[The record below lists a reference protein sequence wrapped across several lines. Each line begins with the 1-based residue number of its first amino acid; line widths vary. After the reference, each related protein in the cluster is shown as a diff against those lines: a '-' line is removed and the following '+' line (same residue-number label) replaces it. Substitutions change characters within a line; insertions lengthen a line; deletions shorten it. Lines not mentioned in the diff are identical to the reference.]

1 MRTTWL
7 ILLIMVLAGGAMYYM
22 ATRPK
27 VAAPYDTIALHDT
40 PDSIRSKLR
49 VFAAYDPTDITYR
62 DSAWFQQD
70 SIPLKEIA
78 LDTIATSF
86 DKNYKSVTF
95 YLDYD
100 HAWFYDVEVNKPAQ
114 DVSYQIS
121 FAVNKLKDSLRVSGI
136 INDPLH
142 DQLRLSGPM
151 MKMYSSFILTYSNK
165 LPPSTDTTQ
174 HSTRQ
179 DSARQDSIQAG
190 KPVTPP
196 RRVIT
201 VVKK

>member
-7 ILLIMVLAGGAMYYM
+7 ILLIMVLAGAAMYYV

-27 VAAPYDTIALHDT
+27 VAAPFDTIALHNT

-49 VFAAYDPTDITYR
+49 IFAAYDPTDITYR

-78 LDTIATSF
+78 LDTIAASF

-100 HAWFYDVEVNKPAQ
+100 HTWFYDVEVNKPNQ

-121 FAVNKLKDSLRVSGI
+121 FAVNKLKDSLRVNGI

-151 MKMYSSFILTYSNK
+151 MKMYHSFILTYSNK
-165 LPPSTDTTQ
+165 LPPSPDSAQ
-174 HSTRQ
+174 NMIRKDSSRQ
-179 DSARQDSIQAG
+179 DIREG

-196 RRVIT
+196 SRIIT
-201 VVKK
+201 VLKQ

>member
-7 ILLIMVLAGGAMYYM
+7 ILLIMVLAGGAMYYF

-49 VFAAYDPTDITYR
+49 IFAAYDPTDITYR

-78 LDTIATSF
+78 LDSIATSF

-100 HAWFYDVEVNKPAQ
+100 HAWFYDVEVNKPGQ

-121 FAVNKLKDSLRVSGI
+121 FAVNQLKDSLHVNAI

-142 DQLRLSGPM
+142 DQLRLTGPM
-151 MKMYSSFILTYSNK
+151 MKMYSSFLLTYSKK
-165 LPPSTDTTQ
+165 LPPVTDSTEN
-174 HSTRQ
+174 S
-179 DSARQDSIQAG
+179 SPQDSIQAG
-190 KPVTPP
+190 KPAAPP
-196 RRVIT
+196 SRIIT
-201 VVKK
+201 VLKK

>member
-7 ILLIMVLAGGAMYYM
+7 ILLIMVLAGGAMYYV

-62 DSAWFQQD
+62 DSAWYQQD
-70 SIPLKEIA
+70 SIPLKEIT
-78 LDTIATSF
+78 LDTISASF

-100 HAWFYDVEVNKPAQ
+100 HTWFYDVEVNKASP
-114 DVSYQIS
+114 DVSYQIA
-121 FAVNKLKDSLRVSGI
+121 FAVNQLKDSLQASAI

-151 MKMYSSFILTYSNK
+151 MKMYSAFLLTYSKK
-165 LPPSTDTTQ
+165 LPPATDSTQ
-174 HSTRQ
+174 SSTRH
-179 DSARQDSIQAG
+179 DSIHEG

-196 RRVIT
+196 SRIIT
-201 VVKK
+201 VLKK

>member
-7 ILLIMVLAGGAMYYM
+7 ILLIMVLAGGAMYYV

-62 DSAWFQQD
+62 DSDWYQQD

-78 LDTIATSF
+78 LDTISASF
-86 DKNYKSVTF
+86 GKNYKSVTF

-100 HAWFYDVEVNKPAQ
+100 HTWFYDVEVNKANPE
-114 DVSYQIS
+114 VSYQIS
-121 FAVNKLKDSLRVSGI
+121 FAVNQLKDSLQASAI

-151 MKMYSSFILTYSNK
+151 MKMYSAFLLTYSKK
-165 LPPSTDTTQ
+165 LPPAADSTQ
-174 HSTRQ
+174 SSTRH
-179 DSARQDSIQAG
+179 DSIRDG

-196 RRVIT
+196 SRIIT
-201 VVKK
+201 VLKK